1 MIGGILRFVLG
12 MLLGIVAMFV
22 VITGVQFLGHRLY
35 PPPPGLDPMRPDD
48 LSVILAQ
55 QPVAAL
61 SFVVLAWALGAFAG
75 GWVAA
80 RISRRWPRT
89 AAIVVSLVVML
100 GVVEMIQQ
108 VPGHP
113 QWMAILGLVLP
124 IPMALLAARL
134 ARSRVVR

>member
-113 QWMAILGLVLP
+113 QWLAILGLVLP